1 MKVSKEFK
9 REFGRKL
16 NFWRMEI
23 RGWTQSDLAQQI
35 GVSVSTIGMYESGKR
50 MPNLMMLVILAEA
63 LNVDADD
70 LLPEIEYSTPMPE
83 GQTNIFDVIGE

>member
-1 MKVSKEFK
+1 VKVNEEFK

-16 NFWRMEI
+16 NFWRVEI
-23 RGWTQSDLAQQI
+23 RGWTRSDLAQHI
-35 GVSVSTIGMYESGKR
+35 GVSNSTIAMYESGKR

-63 LNVDADD
+63 LDVDADD
-70 LLPEIEYSTPMPE
+70 LLPEVDYSVPTLE